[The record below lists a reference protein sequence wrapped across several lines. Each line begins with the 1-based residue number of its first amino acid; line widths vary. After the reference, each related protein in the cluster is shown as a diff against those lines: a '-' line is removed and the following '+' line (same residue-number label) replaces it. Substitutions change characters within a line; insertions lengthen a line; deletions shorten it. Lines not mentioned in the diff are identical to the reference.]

1 MLKQLNFSFKKRKK
15 NSKQTFFIVLCVPIS
30 KINVPEVNNQSA
42 EGTAFVWVHKTVQ
55 RPGKK
60 TVQFKNTTL
69 QIST

>member
-1 MLKQLNFSFKKRKK
+1 MKCFKLFTHTTNLKQVTLM
-15 NSKQTFFIVLCVPIS
+15 
-30 KINVPEVNNQSA
+30 NQSA